1 MSDIAERG
9 FENFADFA
17 PYRIAY
23 KYDYLRVA
31 EKSLKRQGTDSE
43 AIQRTLSDAYAVCES
58 AHPLD
63 NLFSCVSWRDESAG
77 KNNAG
82 KFRWRHQENNNIANQ
97 LKRDHFHV
105 DRDTLREGVAEYL
118 KNPALQ
124 DEWLDWYC
132 ADLLCFSELF
142 STIKET
148 RIQVHGQIAYM
159 LRGLGGSQSHLIQ
172 NAIFLAKWAIWI
184 LFLLYLFAQDGSTN
198 QWFAVFCVLG
208 TIYVQYEKFSL
219 WRKRRKIIDA
229 MFRVYAVLHT
239 STFSWNVLWRE
250 MEDSRKLGAIWDGEF
265 WRLVEMRKDGA
276 AKTDSGS

>member
-23 KYDYLRVA
+23 KYDYLRVV
-31 EKSLKRQGTDSE
+31 EKLLKRQESDSG

-63 NLFSCVSWRDESAG
+63 DLFSCVFWGNAVAG

-82 KFRWRHQENNNIANQ
+82 KFRWKHQENNSIENEI
-97 LKRDHFHV
+97 KCERFHF
-105 DRDTLREGVAEYL
+105 DRDKLREGVSEYL

-132 ADLLCFSELF
+132 ADLLCFTELV

-148 RIQVHGQIAYM
+148 RIQVHGQLAYM
-159 LRGLGGSQSHLIQ
+159 LRGVGGSQSHLVQI
-172 NAIFLAKWAIWI
+172 AIFIFKWVIW
-184 LFLLYLFAQDGSTN
+184 LYLLFYLFEKNDQVSDMYAIALT
-198 QWFAVFCVLG
+198 LG
-208 TIYVQYEKFSL
+208 TVYVQYNKVSL
-219 WRKRRKIIDA
+219 WQKRSKIIEA
-229 MFRVYAVLHT
+229 MFRVYAVLYT
-239 STFSWNVLWRE
+239 PTFSWNVLWRE
-250 MEDSRKLGAIWDGEF
+250 MEDARKLGAIWDGEF
-265 WRLVEMRKDGA
+265 WRLVEMRKDGM
-276 AKTDSGS
+276 AKTDSDS